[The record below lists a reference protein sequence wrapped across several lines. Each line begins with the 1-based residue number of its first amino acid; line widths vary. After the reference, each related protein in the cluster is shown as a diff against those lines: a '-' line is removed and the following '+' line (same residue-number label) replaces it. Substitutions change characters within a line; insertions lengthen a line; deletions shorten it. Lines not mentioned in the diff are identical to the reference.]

1 MEEKNSGSFDM
12 KTLIHVGVEIVVV
25 GAITFWFQK
34 KCSSQQ
40 AEIEELREKVENL
53 ERAMEMQNKMLMEHR
68 GLFQN
73 LLQGHIPPSNSSSGY
88 PSQSMMHP
96 SQSRSRE
103 NGGGNSN
110 SLDSRGGFSKVVH
123 NPPRETERMRETR
136 TSSVSKKSPPR
147 KKEVEITDQEE
158 EEIENEE
165 ENEEEEVNVDEL
177 LKEELQS
184 ITVSPL
190 KSRGTSREISEN
202 QRFPDILK
210 KPSNNS
216 TESKKKLS

>member
-110 SLDSRGGFSKVVH
+110 SSDSRGGFSKVS
-123 NPPRETERMRETR
+123 RETERMRETD
-136 TSSVSKKSPPR
+136 SSRSSTSKKSPPR